1 VARAGASLIPPF
13 PLDIVM
19 SSWFGGGARDVRAPS
34 RRRFAFVAAIGIAVV
49 RYRLYAI
56 ERLVNR
62 TLVYVT
68 LTLLLLA
75 VYAAITIG
83 LGVVVG
89 GDSAWVVA
97 LATLVV
103 ALAFRP
109 LRARIQDLV
118 DRRYRR
124 ARYEGVRRVRAF
136 EDEVRD
142 GARAPEDGVVLADA
156 LQDPLR
162 RCSSDRRTGAYADTT
177 KQLTSPAR
185 RATRH
190 DHRDDTR
197 RPCCCTSGCSTTDL
211 STVPARRLR
220 SRWRGCASRCAAAR
234 QVQASRARII
244 EAGYE
249 AQAPRTRSA

>member
-1 VARAGASLIPPF
+1 
-13 PLDIVM
+13 M
-19 SSWFGGGARDVRAPS
+19 
-34 RRRFAFVAAIGIAVV
+34 

-103 ALAFRP
+103 ALVFRP
-109 LRARIQDLV
+109 MRARIQDLV

-142 GARAPEDGVVLADA
+142 GARAPEDRRRARRRVAGSARGDVL
-156 LQDPLR
+156 LDPRVR
-162 RCSSDRRTGAYADTT
+162 RVRRHDRRPAGRA
-177 KQLTSPAR
+177 PAR
-185 RATRH
+185 RASSSR
-190 DHRDDTR
+190 DQRDDTP
-197 RPCCCTSGCSTTDL
+197 RPSCSTIRRWSSDAISSTAFSPPPL
-211 STVPARRLR
+211 SR
-220 SRWRGCASRCAAAR
+220 SRWPGCGSRSNLQLAE
-234 QVQASRARII
+234 VQASRARIV

-249 AQAPRTRSA
+249 ERRRLERDLHDGAQQRLVSLGVQVRRLQLSLPRAPP

>member
-1 VARAGASLIPPF
+1 MKWLVWGASLMPLVIV
-13 PLDIVM
+13 LDIVM
-19 SSWFGGGARDVRAPS
+19 SNWFGGGGATT
-34 RRRFAFVAAIGIAVV
+34 FALLLVAQFALVGAIGIAIV

-109 LRARIQDLV
+109 LRTRVQDLV
-118 DRRYRR
+118 DRR
-124 ARYEGVRRVRAF
+124 
-136 EDEVRD
+136 
-142 GARAPEDGVVLADA
+142 
-156 LQDPLR
+156 
-162 RCSSDRRTGAYADTT
+162 
-177 KQLTSPAR
+177 
-185 RATRH
+185 
-190 DHRDDTR
+190 
-197 RPCCCTSGCSTTDL
+197 
-211 STVPARRLR
+211 
-220 SRWRGCASRCAAAR
+220 
-234 QVQASRARII
+234 
-244 EAGYE
+244 
-249 AQAPRTRSA
+249 